1 MIPRLGQG
9 PGVAS
14 HMQATSRR
22 LEAVLSVA
30 YPRRVLPRWHCF
42 PFLPHAAESRWAGE
56 AVHASGLQAFYGLT
70 NGVMPDMSRNAGER
84 GLGA

>member
-1 MIPRLGQG
+1 MMMIARLGQG

-42 PFLPHAAESRWAGE
+42 PFLPHAAAESRWAGE
-56 AVHASGLQAFYGLT
+56 AVHAS
-70 NGVMPDMSRNAGER
+70 
-84 GLGA
+84 